1 MFAKLSVASL
11 TLAALATPALA
22 QNLIFNPSFEQP
34 GGTSG
39 ALGWNSFNSARLRT
53 VGDGLTPAVT
63 PRTGN
68 ACIELVGNGA
78 TDFSAFTTDVFD
90 AVNADWY
97 NPDLAVPSGDVTVSG
112 WYMIPADR
120 PLTDAAGIKL
130 EFRRENSSVWQAF
143 ETRTITGHTNGQ
155 WVQFSVTIPA
165 GDLDPANH
173 GGDPP
178 TMVSVLPLFFSPGGV
193 ETGTIFW
200 DDMELTQGPSP
211 CVLEGDLND
220 DGVVNVFDLLD
231 YLDVWFD
238 ESAHPCP

>member
-1 MFAKLSVASL
+1 K
-11 TLAALATPALA
+11 
-22 QNLIFNPSFEQP
+22 
-34 GGTSG
+34 
-39 ALGWNSFNSARLRT
+39 GWASFNSARHRT

-68 ACIELVGNGA
+68 ACIELVGDGQ

-90 AVNADWY
+90 AVNLINY
-97 NPDLAVPSGDVTVSG
+97 NPELAVPSGDVTASG

-120 PLTDAAGIKL
+120 PITSGAGIKL
-130 EFRRENSSVWQAF
+130 EFRRENSSIWDTV
-143 ETRTITGHTNGQ
+143 EIRTITGHTNGEG
-155 WVQFSVTIPA
+155 VHFSIDVSS
-165 GDLDPANH
+165 DFLDPANH

-178 TMVSVLPLFFSPGGV
+178 SQVSVLPLFFAPGGT

-211 CVLEGDLND
+211 CVLEGDLNND
-220 DGVVNVFDLLD
+220 DVVDVFDLLA

-238 ESAHPCP
+238 ESANGCP